1 MNYEFREV
9 LSLKLYQF
17 DYRVFLEY
25 VISFLKLLR
34 FRAFRF
40 KIYAKKH

>member
-1 MNYEFREV
+1 
-9 LSLKLYQF
+9 LYQF
-17 DYRVFLEY
+17 DYRVLEFLEY

-40 KIYAKKH
+40 KIYAKKQ